1 MYSSDLTKKRRDQT
15 LYANYLMQ
23 KTLVTAG
30 VQGQL
35 NIESGSGRANTESTK
50 INIVDGV
57 AATSFEEQQAI
68 LNSINLPTTASAPAP
83 APLTNIDVL
92 IIGDANIGIITLTSA
107 LQSAR
112 TDLGF
117 AATLTIT
124 TQQATGVYSGA
135 NMIDYDVI
143 ILYNGGGQ
151 TYSATFGSNLNAFVA
166 AGGHLIMSS
175 FLWGNVPAP
184 SGLTYANTSTYVYNG
199 TMNLVTT
206 SSVTYPVTHPI
217 TAGLGTAWGGS
228 NENIPTPITLQTSA
242 TTLAQYSNGTS
253 ALAVRQVGSS
263 KLVGFNKAI
272 SFLTFASNPNL
283 AKIVCNSI
291 YWCMGVLS

>member
-35 NIESGSGRANTESTK
+35 NIESGSGRANSESTK
-50 INIVDGV
+50 IQITDGIV
-57 AATSFEEQQAI
+57 ATSFEEQQTI
-68 LNSINLPTTASAPAP
+68 LNNINIPSNTESGP

-92 IIGDANIGIITLTSA
+92 VIGDRNILTSGIPA
-107 LQSAR
+107 YLQASR
-112 TDLGF
+112 TSLGYTV
-117 AATLTIT
+117 TLTIS
-124 TQQATGVYSGA
+124 TQESTGTYTGA
-135 NMIDYDVI
+135 DMINYDVV

-151 TYSATFGSNLNAFVA
+151 TYNAAFGPNLNAFVG
-166 AGGHLIMSS
+166 AGGHLIMGS
-175 FLWGNVPAP
+175 FLWGNVPQP
-184 SGLTYANTSTYVYNG
+184 SGTTYLNISAYEFNG
-199 TMNLVTT
+199 TMSLVTT

-242 TTLAQYSNGTS
+242 TTLAVYSNGTS
-253 ALAVRQVGSS
+253 AIAVRQVGTSR
-263 KLVGFNKAI
+263 LVGFNKAI

-283 AKIVCNSI
+283 TKIICNAI
-291 YWCMGVLS
+291 YWSMGVLS